1 MTIPPQNIRLRI
13 APSPTGDPHVGL
25 AYVTLFNYV
34 FCKQNQGKLVLRIED
49 TDRERAKPSSE
60 ARIISRLKWLG
71 LQWDEGPDIGGPY
84 GPYRQSERQAIYLQ
98 HVQQL
103 LNAGTAYRCFCSSAR
118 LDTVRTEQRAKGL
131 TTGYDRLCRSL
142 TGAQLDAHMQAK
154 TPHVIRMKVPL
165 EGKTEFRDTL
175 RGLISIDNHQIDDQV
190 LLKADGFPTYHL
202 ANVVDDHLMEISHV
216 IRAEEWISSTPKH
229 VLLYAAFGW
238 ELPVFLHM
246 PLLRNP
252 DKSKISKRKNPVS
265 LTYYQRKGILP
276 AAMLNFLALM
286 GWSYSETQE
295 IFSLAEMQE
304 KFVLEKIHLGSP
316 IFDIQKLLWLNQH
329 YLQQVD
335 EDGFVS
341 TLREE
346 VFSEAYLRKLYP
358 LLRSRL
364 DCWESFVEKA
374 DYFFTGAL
382 SYAGSTIC
390 PASMSQEEFSKGM
403 ESLLI
408 ELDELYQWDCPSIEA
423 TLNRHRESL
432 QWKPKDYFMPLR
444 LIATGRKDSPPL
456 VETLEVLGREM
467 VRFRM
472 RSYLLQ
478 AKSL

>member
-1 MTIPPQNIRLRI
+1 MTAPTQPIRLRI

-25 AYVTLFNYV
+25 AYTTLFNYV
-34 FCKQNQGKLVLRIED
+34 FCKQNNGKLVLRIED

-60 ARIISRLKWLG
+60 ANIMSSLKWLG

-84 GPYRQSERQAIYLQ
+84 GPYRQSERQAIYVQ
-98 HVQQL
+98 HVHQL
-103 LNAGTAYRCFCSSAR
+103 LESGKAYRCFCSSAR

-131 TTGYDRLCRSL
+131 TTGYDRHCRELSAPQVE
-142 TGAQLDAHMQAK
+142 AQLQAQASF
-154 TPHVIRMKVPL
+154 VVRMKVPL
-165 EGKTEFRDTL
+165 EGKTDFVDTL
-175 RGLISIDNHQIDDQV
+175 RGVISIDNHQVDDQV
-190 LLKADGFPTYHL
+190 ILKADGFPTYHL
-202 ANVVDDHLMEISHV
+202 ANVVDDHLMKISHV

-238 ELPVFLHM
+238 SAPVFLHL

-295 IFSLAEMQE
+295 IFTVAEMQE

-316 IFDIQKLLWLNQH
+316 IFDMQKLLWLNQH
-329 YLQQVD
+329 YLQQVS
-335 EDGFVS
+335 EEEFVAKI
-341 TLREE
+341 REE
-346 VFSEAYLRKLYP
+346 VFSESYLRKLYP

-374 DYFFTGAL
+374 DFFFTGAL
-382 SYAGSTIC
+382 SYQGLGVC
-390 PASMSQEEFSKGM
+390 PTSMPQADFSKGM
-403 ESLLI
+403 ESLLLV
-408 ELDELYQWDCPSIEA
+408 LDDVYQWDCATIEA
-423 TLNRHRESL
+423 ALNQHRESL

-444 LIATGRKDSPPL
+444 LIVTGRKDSPPL

-467 VRFRM
+467 VRFRI
-472 RSYLLQ
+472 RNYLQ
-478 AKSL
+478 NI